1 MPFWVRKDMVKYL
14 KSSVIRRTHIA
25 LCDIINNVFSWK
37 TCNDAGLACA
47 VVAAY
52 HALHAMPHCIES
64 Y

>member
-1 MPFWVRKDMVKYL
+1 MVKYL
-14 KSSVIRRTHIA
+14 KFSVIRRTHIA